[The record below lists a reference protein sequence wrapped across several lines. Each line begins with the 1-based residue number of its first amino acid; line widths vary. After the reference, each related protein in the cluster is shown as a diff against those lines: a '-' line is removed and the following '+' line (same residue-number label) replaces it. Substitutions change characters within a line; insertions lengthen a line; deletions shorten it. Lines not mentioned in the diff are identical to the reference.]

1 VPSHGPMGGS
11 ELIATYKTLF
21 QTVQSR
27 AAELKKQGKT
37 IDEATTTISSE
48 LQTRYPNAGTR
59 LNGTIRAA
67 YNEAP

>member
-1 VPSHGPMGGS
+1 MGDAG
-11 ELIATYKTLF
+11 LITTYKTLF
-21 QTVQSR
+21 QLVQSR

-37 IDEATTTISSE
+37 VDEATTTISSE
-48 LQTRYPNAGTR
+48 LQTSYPNAGTR